1 MKIFKGTKPRLF
13 EHIDA
18 QQQIKPVVK
27 QDNSIPLVDSWKPTK
42 EDKIFRTCKGVLVL
56 PVSRF
61 YGVDPSENESLDRF
75 ILASK
80 RCYNGTK
87 MLFHLPHYMNY
98 FEKYF
103 DPDKE
108 LLINLFRIKYLLD
121 YEEDYSEEMFIDD
134 LKIYFMG
141 ASLINKAWSMNEYN
155 YMLDLDNKNYHND
168 KNPSLLYTDKHAKI
182 MMWLSLMINMMIP
195 AITHFIY
202 MKDVKDS
209 NEFLLRIYDI
219 LLQYINNTMGVN
231 IYGKLYDTAAS
242 NIARNLKDNPILWEM
257 QNIRGVNT
265 TTHTISSVNNILLN
279 IIPKY
284 KYNAN
289 LISLNYSSI
298 RINISYQ
305 IDVGYDYNFI
315 PLSGSKRD
323 IDQNSEWDKFESL
336 QTRAN
341 EALHLQNEANAHTTM
356 RSIEYA
362 YGPFRQEEIDFYKER
377 LKNDNGEIINGF
389 QKNLIFNLFYKNF
402 GVPMSAYSINKDD
415 YVKLLIAAKRMLIAN
430 NMVILPYVISSK
442 IERLQLKKSIN
453 KKEFSKIELSPY
465 YQQIIDKYK
474 NPKIEKY
481 ILSLIATILTSEFR
495 IIDYDD
501 PEIDGKKIANI
512 PDIISEEIMM
522 YVDMI

>member
-1 MKIFKGTKPRLF
+1 MRDFRKTKQKLF
-13 EHIDA
+13 THITENDRGHT
-18 QQQIKPVVK
+18 IVEKHV
-27 QDNSIPLVDSWKPTK
+27 IPLVDVWKEST
-42 EDKIFRTCKGVLVL
+42 EDKIFKTGKGVLVL
-56 PVSRF
+56 PVSKF
-61 YGVDPSENESLDRF
+61 YNIDNPVLDRF

-80 RCYNGTK
+80 RCYNGPQ
-87 MLFHLPHYMNY
+87 MLQHLPHYMNY
-98 FEKYF
+98 FEKFF

-108 LLINLFRIKYLLD
+108 LLINLYRMKYLLD
-121 YEEDYSEEMFIDD
+121 YEESYDENMFIND
-134 LKIYFMG
+134 LKRYFMG
-141 ASLINKAWSMNEYN
+141 ASLINKAWAMNEYN

-168 KNPSLLYTDKHAKI
+168 KNPSLLYTDKHAKL
-182 MMWLSLMINMMIP
+182 MMWMSLMINMIIP
-195 AITHFIY
+195 VITHFVY
-202 MKDVKDS
+202 VKNILDS
-209 NEFLLRIYDI
+209 NEFILKIYDI
-219 LLQYINNTMGVN
+219 LLHYINTNFGVN

-284 KYNAN
+284 RYDAN

-323 IDQNSEWDKFESL
+323 MDQNSEWDKFESL

-341 EALHLQNEANAHTTM
+341 EAIYLQNEANAHSTM
-356 RSIEYA
+356 RSIEYK
-362 YGPFRQEEIDFYKER
+362 YGPFDQEEIEYYKEK
-377 LKNDNGEIINGF
+377 LKNDDGEIINGF

-402 GVPMSAYSINKDD
+402 GVPMSAYSINKEE
-415 YVKLLIAAKRMLIAN
+415 YIKLLIAAKKMLLAS
-430 NMVILPYVISSK
+430 NMIILPYIISSK
-442 IERLQLKKSIN
+442 VERLQIKKSIN
-453 KKEFSKIELSPY
+453 KKEFGKIESSPY
-465 YQQIIDKYK
+465 YQQIVDKYK

-495 IIDYDD
+495 IIDFKDK
-501 PEIDGKKIANI
+501 ELDGKKIVNI

-522 YVDMI
+522 YVSMV

>member
-1 MKIFKGTKPRLF
+1 MRFYNSKKAKLFSKIERQTVD
-13 EHIDA
+13 ESNI
-18 QQQIKPVVK
+18 
-27 QDNSIPLVDSWKPTK
+27 SSTIPLVDNWKASN
-42 EDKIFRTCKGVLVL
+42 EDRIFRTGKGVLIL
-56 PVSRF
+56 PVSKF
-61 YGVDPSENESLDRF
+61 YKIDNENLDKF

-80 RCYNGTK
+80 RCYNGAK
-87 MLFHLPHYMNY
+87 MLSHLPHYMNY

-121 YEEDYSEEMFIDD
+121 YEEEYSEEMFIND

-141 ASLINKAWSMNEYN
+141 ASLINKAWMMNEYN

-168 KNPSLLYTDKHAKI
+168 KNPSLLYTDKHAKT

-202 MKDVKDS
+202 VKGITDS
-209 NEFLLRIYDI
+209 NDFILKIYDI
-219 LLQYINNTMGVN
+219 LLQYINNVFGIN

-279 IIPKY
+279 IVPKY
-284 KYNAN
+284 RYDSN

-298 RINISYQ
+298 RVNISYQ
-305 IDVGYDYNFI
+305 IDVGYEYNFI
-315 PLSGSKRD
+315 PLSGSRRD

-341 EALHLQNEANAHTTM
+341 ESLHLQNEANAHSAM
-356 RSIEYA
+356 KMIEHA
-362 YGPFRQEEIDFYKER
+362 YGPFKKEEIEFYKER
-377 LKNDNGEIINGF
+377 LKNENGEIINGF
-389 QKNLIFNLFYKNF
+389 QKNLIFNLFYKYF
-402 GVPMSAYSINKDD
+402 GVPMSAYSINKED
-415 YVKLLIAAKRMLIAN
+415 YVKLIIAAKRMLIAN
-430 NMVILPYVISSK
+430 NMIILPYIVSSK
-442 IERLQLKKSIN
+442 VDRIQIKKSIN
-453 KKEFSKIELSPY
+453 KKEMTRIEASPY
-465 YQQIIDKYK
+465 YKQIVEKYN

-481 ILSLIATILTSEFR
+481 ILSLIATILTSEFS
-495 IIDYDD
+495 IIDFDD
-501 PEIDGKKIANI
+501 PELDGKKIVNI
-512 PDIISEEIMM
+512 PDIIDEEIMM
-522 YVDMI
+522 YAIMI

>member
-1 MKIFKGTKPRLF
+1 MKIKSKIKLKLFSHVDQVEETTIVEQKGPMG
-13 EHIDA
+13 
-18 QQQIKPVVK
+18 
-27 QDNSIPLVDSWKPTK
+27 SIPLVDSWKAEG

-56 PVSRF
+56 PVSQF
-61 YGVDPSENESLDRF
+61 YGIENEALDKF

-80 RCYNGTK
+80 RCYNGVK
-87 MLFHLPHYMNY
+87 MLNHLPHYMNY

-121 YEEDYSEEMFIDD
+121 YEEDYTEEMFIND

-141 ASLINKAWSMNEYN
+141 ASLINKAWAMNEYN

-195 AITHFIY
+195 AITHFIFV
-202 MKDVKDS
+202 KNIKDS
-209 NEFLLRIYDI
+209 NDFILGIYDI
-219 LLQYINNTMGVN
+219 LLQYINKTMGVN

-284 KYNAN
+284 KYNAS

-305 IDVGYDYNFI
+305 IDVGYDFNFI

-341 EALHLQNEANAHTTM
+341 ESLYLQNESNAHSTM
-356 RSIEYA
+356 RTIECI
-362 YGPFRQEEIDFYKER
+362 YGPFREEEIEFYKER
-377 LKNDNGEIINGF
+377 LKNEDGEIINGF
-389 QKNLIFNLFYKNF
+389 QKNLIFNLFYKYF
-402 GVPMSAYSINKDD
+402 GVPMSAYSINKED
-415 YVKLLIAAKRMLIAN
+415 YIKLLIAAKKMLIAN
-430 NMVILPYVISSK
+430 NMIILPYIISSK
-442 IERLQLKKSIN
+442 VERLQLKKSIN
-453 KKEFSKIELSPY
+453 KKELTRIEASPY
-465 YQQIIDKYK
+465 YKQIVEKYR
-474 NPKIEKY
+474 NPKIEKH
-481 ILSLIATILTSEFR
+481 ILSIIATILTSEFR
-495 IIDYDD
+495 IIDFDD
-501 PEIDGKKIANI
+501 PEIDGKKISNI
-512 PDIISEEIMM
+512 PDIIDEEVMM
-522 YVDMI
+522 YATMI

>member
-1 MKIFKGTKPRLF
+1 MQNFRRLF
-13 EHIDA
+13 TRIPDN
-18 QQQIKPVVK
+18 VV
-27 QDNSIPLVDSWKPTK
+27 NPILERSIPLVDPWRPAK
-42 EDKIFRTCKGVLVL
+42 EDQIFKTCKGVLVL
-56 PVSRF
+56 PVSQF
-61 YGVDPSENESLDRF
+61 YGIENESLDKF

-80 RCYNGTK
+80 RCYNGTQ
-87 MLFHLPHYMNY
+87 MLAHLPHYMNY

-108 LLINLFRIKYLLD
+108 LLINLYRIKYLLD
-121 YEEDYSEEMFIDD
+121 YEESYNEEMFISD
-134 LKIYFMG
+134 LKVYFMSQ
-141 ASLINKAWSMNEYN
+141 SLINKAWLMNEYN
-155 YMLDLDNKNYHND
+155 YMLDLDSKNYHND

-182 MMWLSLMINMMIP
+182 MMWMSLMINMMIP

-202 MKDVKDS
+202 VKGIMDS
-209 NEFLLRIYDI
+209 NDFLLKIYDI
-219 LLQYINNTMGVN
+219 ILTYIDDHMGVN

-242 NIARNLKDNPILWEM
+242 NINRNLKDNPILWEM

-284 KYNAN
+284 RYDAS
-289 LISLNYSSI
+289 LVSLNYSSI

-323 IDQNSEWDKFESL
+323 VDQNSEWDKFESL

-341 EALHLQNEANAHTTM
+341 EALHIQNDANAHTTM

-362 YGPFRQEEIDFYKER
+362 YGPFDEKEIQFYRER
-377 LKNDNGEIINGF
+377 LKNDEGEIVNGF

-402 GVPMSAYSINKDD
+402 GVPMSAYSTNKDD
-415 YVKLLIAAKRMLIAN
+415 YIKLLIAAKRMLLAN
-430 NMVILPYVISSK
+430 NMVILPYIISSK
-442 IERLQLKKSIN
+442 IERLQIKKSIN
-453 KKEFSKIELSPY
+453 KKEFTRIESSPY
-465 YQQIIDKYK
+465 YKQIIDKYK

-481 ILSLIATILTSEFR
+481 ILSLIATILTSDFR
-495 IIDYDD
+495 IIDYND
-501 PEIDGKKIANI
+501 PEIDGKKIVNI

-522 YVDMI
+522 YVDMV